1 MLKEQ
6 TGLSAKIGKFC
17 GCHNQ
22 EQIQYLTVLQ
32 LPGNKPP
39 HYSMFISHS
48 SPCSPPFPSASPFN
62 PCGPEGRVGQ
72 KRSSRLQ
79 VKQFGQFFFMSGGLK
94 IKLMHYFVIFSMRSF
109 YRNAWNLEP
118 SWKRRTGSGTIR
130 ARVPEFVQMSLL
142 WKFILKGLQ
151 LLQFYEF
158 I

>member
-1 MLKEQ
+1 MAVTIKSKYSILQYSSCQAINLLTTVCLSLIAAHVCLPSLLPLPLIPVGLRGEWDRKE
-6 TGLSAKIGKFC
+6 AP
-17 GCHNQ
+17 GCKLNS
-22 EQIQYLTVLQ
+22 L
-32 LPGNKPP
+32 G
-39 HYSMFISHS
+39 S
-48 SPCSPPFPSASPFN
+48 
-62 PCGPEGRVGQ
+62 
-72 KRSSRLQ
+72 
-79 VKQFGQFFFMSGGLK
+79 FFFMSGGLK